1 MMRITGGQARGR
13 RIETVEGFSI
23 RPTSD
28 RVREA
33 VFNLLGQDLSG
44 LKVLDLFAGTGSLA
58 IESLSRGASHAVIVD
73 KSEQSIDLIRKNL
86 RQVGFENR
94 GIVLK
99 KDLTSGLPQSR
110 NIAGEP
116 FNIVFLDPPYRD
128 DLIPALLEQ
137 ITRKGCIIQGGRAV
151 AETRKDR
158 KLPPTVGDFRIFK
171 TRTYGD
177 TRISIYVYEGTN
189 D

>member
-1 MMRITGGQARGR
+1 MMRVTGGQARGR
-13 RIETVEGFSI
+13 RMETVEGFKI

-44 LKVLDLFAGTGSLA
+44 LRVLDLFAGTGSLA

-110 NIAGEP
+110 SITGET
-116 FNIVFLDPPYRD
+116 IQHC
-128 DLIPALLEQ
+128 IP
-137 ITRKGCIIQGGRAV
+137 
-151 AETRKDR
+151 
-158 KLPPTVGDFRIFK
+158 
-171 TRTYGD
+171 
-177 TRISIYVYEGTN
+177 
-189 D
+189 